1 VGAGACADR
10 PGARD
15 VTTRRPDIRALAWAV
30 FGAGL
35 LLGAAL
41 AAIAPGLPAGACV
54 IGAAACWVVAR
65 RLYGGLVEEKE
76 KEGKDE

>member
-1 VGAGACADR
+1 M
-10 PGARD
+10 
-15 VTTRRPDIRALAWAV
+15 TTRRPDIRALAWAV

-65 RLYGGLVEEKE
+65 RLYDGLIIEKE
-76 KEGKDE
+76 RGEKDGDRV